1 MKRRLLLVED
11 NPDDQ
16 YLVIRALRDFA
27 ALEIEVASD
36 GQEAYDYL
44 FVERLP
50 QPDLILLDLKMPR
63 MSGLELLRSIRE
75 TPDTS
80 SIPIVVFSSSDEPAE
95 VAQVTKLK
103 AEYIQKPVDF
113 DQHTKT
119 LKDLITRLLNPS

>member
-1 MKRRLLLVED
+1 VKRRLLLVED